1 MPQQYSGI
9 IMMLVML
16 VFFYLFLIRPQK
28 KKEKEFEQMRN
39 SLAVGD
45 NIITIGGIVGK
56 VVIVKDDYITIE
68 TSGMNTRLEITKW
81 GVSAV
86 IK

>member
-9 IMMLVML
+9 IMMLVMM

-81 GVSAV
+81 GVSSV

>member
-1 MPQQYSGI
+1 
-9 IMMLVML
+9 MMLVMM

-45 NIITIGGIVGK
+45 NIITIGGIVGQ